1 MHIVEA
7 CRLHRLSESHR
18 RTARHRI
25 FRRHDSTESQTL
37 PTSPHLEYKQPD
49 HSSRRQSTLSLA
61 PTPQP
66 YQYGVVGRPRSQM
79 STSLSTSSPHSPD
92 PTRSRSHS
100 PGPSVLTYSRPPST
114 VMNAMV
120 PPSPTPCTPAG
131 INTPISPGPSLAP
144 SSGSRPPTP
153 GYPPQLQQYHAE
165 WQQRVSWPQMSHS
178 EDGHAADP
186 RRSPVLRPRSERRP
200 SRLSLTLA
208 NWNPE
213 TDGALGD
220 LDDDGGPAADSTAC
234 STTVVESSAS
244 KEGAAEAELSQE
256 TLMPAT
262 AGPTDVSRGRV

>member
-1 MHIVEA
+1 MPLA
-7 CRLHRLSESHR
+7 LSKRVAH

-25 FRRHDSTESQTL
+25 FGRPDSVESQTL
-37 PTSPHLEYKQPD
+37 PTSPHLEYKLPD
-49 HSSRRQSTLSLA
+49 HSSRRHSSA

-66 YQYGVVGRPRSQM
+66 YQYGVLGRPRSQM
-79 STSLSTSSPHSPD
+79 STSPSTSSPHSPG
-92 PTRSRSHS
+92 PTPSRSRSHS

-114 VMNAMV
+114 VKNGMV
-120 PPSPTPCTPAG
+120 SPSPMPAG

-165 WQQRVSWPQMSHS
+165 WQQRVSWPQMSRS

-220 LDDDGGPAADSTAC
+220 LDDDGGPTVDSTAC
-234 STTVVESSAS
+234 SATAVGSSAS
-244 KEGAAEAELSQE
+244 KEGAVEAEVSQE
-256 TLMPAT
+256 TPVHAL
-262 AGPTDVSRGRV
+262 TDISRDQA